1 MKITPTPFEAFQ
13 GNDMSKSMDM
23 LPSKL
28 FNRGDLAVTVNSRA
42 PLLNDGHIV
51 RIVEVLGPMP
61 ERNIEF
67 GYGIER
73 IDGQPFVLVLKKDS
87 KIPVPGEKRAIAHWW
102 QLRRL
107 ADSYPLADG
116 RVTSLDLET
125 SQ

>member
-1 MKITPTPFEAFQ
+1 
-13 GNDMSKSMDM
+13 MSKSAM

-42 PLLNDGHIV
+42 PLLNNGHIV

-61 ERNIEF
+61 ERDIEF

-73 IDGQPFVLVLKKDS
+73 IDGQPFVLVVNKDS
-87 KIPVPGEKRAIAHWW
+87 KLPEPGKKRAIAHWW
-102 QLRRL
+102 QLRPLLDNYSL
-107 ADSYPLADG
+107 AEG
-116 RVTSLDLET
+116 RVTSLDLEA